1 MGADQKYEYW
11 NNGFK
16 VLVLLVLI
24 ISIWISK
31 IQINE
36 VNKRI
41 ETIQTEGKVV
51 ACTTKESVTIF
62 SLIGLV
68 DSLEYKTII
77 KVDNEILESPNK
89 EVYYLCK
96 DKIDSNVDL
105 QIKTFDGK
113 ASEIKE
119 VINN

>member
-1 MGADQKYEYW
+1 MDADQKYEYW

-24 ISIWISK
+24 ISLGMLK
-31 IQINE
+31 IEINE
-36 VNKRI
+36 VNKGT
-41 ETIQTEGKVV
+41 ETIQTQGKVI
-51 ACTTKESVTIF
+51 ACTTNESVTIF

-105 QIKTFDGK
+105 QIETFDGK

-119 VINN
+119 VLNN